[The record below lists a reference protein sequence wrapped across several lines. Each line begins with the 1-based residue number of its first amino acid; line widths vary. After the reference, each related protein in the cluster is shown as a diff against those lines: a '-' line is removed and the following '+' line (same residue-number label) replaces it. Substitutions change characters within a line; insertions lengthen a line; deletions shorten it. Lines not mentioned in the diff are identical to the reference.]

1 MKQFG
6 LICVVLMIS
15 LSQYSCNKKDTSVIE
30 ECGDHVITSHDAF
43 VNYPNDDLDI
53 IDVEID
59 GECLTIKFAAGGCD
73 GETWK
78 VELVAEEAIQKSL
91 PPQRTMRLSLEDKE
105 ECEAYITKEVTY
117 DLLSTRYADGKEIIL
132 RLEDWKEEIRY
143 IY

>member
-15 LSQYSCNKKDTSVIE
+15 LIQYSCDKEDTIVTSD
-30 ECGDHVITSHDAF
+30 CGDHAITSHDAF
-43 VNYPNDDLDI
+43 VNYPNDDLNI
-53 IDVEID
+53 IDVVIEGD
-59 GECLTIKFAAGGCD
+59 CLIIKFGSSGCD

-91 PPQRTMRLSLEDKE
+91 PPQRSMRLSLEDKE
-105 ECEAYITKEVTY
+105 ECEAYITKEVIY
-117 DLLSTRYADGKEIIL
+117 DLQSTRYADGKEIIL